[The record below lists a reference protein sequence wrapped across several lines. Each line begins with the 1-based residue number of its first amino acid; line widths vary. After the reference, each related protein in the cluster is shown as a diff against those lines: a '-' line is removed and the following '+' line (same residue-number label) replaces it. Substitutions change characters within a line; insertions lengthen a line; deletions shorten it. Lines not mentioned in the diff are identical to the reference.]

1 MARFI
6 DPRVDWAFK
15 RIFGSEDTKECLITF
30 LNGLFEDEL
39 VIKDVTFAK
48 TEKLGLRPDDRGV
61 VFDVYCITN
70 EDKHIIVE
78 MQKKEQEYFADRA
91 LYYTARAIVQQGVR
105 GIWDYHLAPVYTVC
119 FMDFVSS
126 SPMLKEFRT
135 DLVLTDLQTR
145 QRVSDR
151 MRIVYL
157 QLPLFDKH
165 TEAECMDIFDCW
177 IYIMKNMNMFEQM
190 PFSEKYPVFRKLAE
204 IGDLRKLSREEL
216 ELYDED
222 IKNMRDI
229 YATRKFDE
237 KRGMEKGM
245 EIGMAKGIAK
255 GMEKEK
261 LATAHRLLSMGLSDE
276 QVSTVTELSLKEIQ
290 KLKEQNSF
298 TN

>member
-61 VFDVYCITN
+61 VFDVYCVTN
-70 EDKHIIVE
+70 EGKHVIVE

-126 SPMLKEFRT
+126 SPILKKFRT

-177 IYIMKNMNMFEQM
+177 IYIVKNMNMFEQM

-237 KRGMEKGM
+237 KKGMEIGMEKGM
-245 EIGMAKGIAK
+245 EKGMAKGMA
-255 GMEKEK
+255 KEK
-261 LATAHRLLSMGLSDE
+261 IATAYRLLSMGLSE
-276 QVSTVTELSLKEIQ
+276 AQVSTATELPLEEIQ
-290 KLKEQNSF
+290 KMRK
-298 TN
+298 

>member
-70 EDKHIIVE
+70 EGKHVIVE

-119 FMDFVSS
+119 FMDFVSQ
-126 SPMLKEFRT
+126 SPILKKFRT
-135 DLVLTDLQTR
+135 DMVLTDLQTR

-177 IYIMKNMNMFEQM
+177 IYIVKNMNMFEQM

-237 KRGMEKGM
+237 KKGM
-245 EIGMAKGIAK
+245 EIGMAKGMEKGMAK

-261 LATAHRLLSMGLSDE
+261 LATARRLLSMGLSDE
-276 QVSTVTELSLKEIQ
+276 QVSTATELPLEEIQ
-290 KLKEQNSF
+290 KMKE
-298 TN
+298 

>member
-61 VFDVYCITN
+61 VFDVYCITD
-70 EDKHIIVE
+70 EGKHIIVE

-126 SPMLKEFRT
+126 SPILKKFRT

-145 QRVSDR
+145 QLVSDR

-177 IYIMKNMNMFEQM
+177 IYIVKNMNMFEQM

-245 EIGMAKGIAK
+245 AKGMEIGMAK

-276 QVSTVTELSLKEIQ
+276 QVSTVTELPLEEIQ
-290 KLKEQNSF
+290 KLKEQA
-298 TN
+298 

>member
-1 MARFI
+1 
-6 DPRVDWAFK
+6 
-15 RIFGSEDTKECLITF
+15 
-30 LNGLFEDEL
+30 
-39 VIKDVTFAK
+39 
-48 TEKLGLRPDDRGV
+48 
-61 VFDVYCITN
+61 
-70 EDKHIIVE
+70 
-78 MQKKEQEYFADRA
+78 
-91 LYYTARAIVQQGVR
+91 
-105 GIWDYHLAPVYTVC
+105 
-119 FMDFVSS
+119 MDFVSE

-151 MRIVYL
+151 IRIVYL

-245 EIGMAKGIAK
+245 AKGMAK
-255 GMEKEK
+255 EKI
-261 LATAHRLLSMGLSDE
+261 ATAYRLLSMGLSE
-276 QVSTVTELSLKEIQ
+276 AQVSTATELPLEEIQ
-290 KLKEQNSF
+290 KIRK
-298 TN
+298 